1 MIIRTPRELGH
12 LIRDRRRQA
21 GLTQERLATR
31 IGVSRKWIID
41 IESGKR
47 TAELTLVL
55 RTLKA
60 LGIDLDARP
69 RPEHRPGKD
78 VDVNAIIAAARTR
91 R

>member
-1 MIIRTPRELGH
+1 MIIRTPRDLGH

-21 GLTQERLATR
+21 ALTQERLATQ

-41 IESGKR
+41 IERGKR

-60 LGIDLDARP
+60 LGIELDARP
-69 RPEHRPGKD
+69 RPEHRSEAD
-78 VDVNAIIAAARTR
+78 VDVNAIIAAARR
-91 R
+91 RR